1 MALVCW
7 NLQVLVPTAVNANVH
22 GRHESANTAELRLE
36 LDILP
41 VFLVGRQCAEVGER
55 NVNHLRQFERE
66 ERAGLHRATYVR
78 RTLEHQ
84 LIAHSPAI
92 TPANSM
98 TPRALLQPRTQHNSA
113 STQIHLVF
121 YHYCHFRVPGTVAVG
136 LRVIC

>member
-55 NVNHLRQFERE
+55 NVNRQLRENERE
-66 ERAGLHRATYVR
+66 ENDLACTARATYIYLVYYVR
-78 RTLEHQ
+78 RT
-84 LIAHSPAI
+84 P
-92 TPANSM
+92 
-98 TPRALLQPRTQHNSA
+98 
-113 STQIHLVF
+113 STYV
-121 YHYCHFRVPGTVAVG
+121 V
-136 LRVIC
+136 LRSY